1 MENKI
6 ELIKSVFGDLL
17 ESIKGNNDYF
27 TIELKDDWHNCIC
40 GISLNANTEYLEK
53 RLHEIKMDF
62 ICVSIKKE
70 KLHHDKA
77 IVKKFVAQFN
87 KEDLTI
93 ADMRRVIEFCRM
105 QGIEICYQYDL
116 IGMLSDFRLT
126 EKSIIATD
134 LLSNKV
140 TFNNRSHKDYLFY
153 FDAIK
158 VIESE
163 VN

>member
-6 ELIKSVFGDLL
+6 ELIKSIFGDLL
-17 ESIKGNNDYF
+17 ESIKGNNDYL
-27 TIELKDDWHNCIC
+27 TIELKDDWHSCIC
-40 GISLNANTEYLEK
+40 GISLNANTEHLGK
-53 RLHEIKMDF
+53 RLHEIKMNF
-62 ICVSIKKE
+62 ICISIKKE

-87 KEDLTI
+87 KEDLTV
-93 ADMRRVIEFCRM
+93 ADMRKVIEFCQM

-158 VIESE
+158 VVE
-163 VN
+163 N